1 MSGRNIVSYGQD
13 SFTLRVEITK
23 TRSTAYH
30 PEGNR
35 QTEHLQNTLK
45 SMLKAGVQDD
55 PYTWHELL
63 DDCMIAFRSSV
74 HSSRRQRGGVED
86 ITINSFINQDTEKG

>member
-45 SMLKAGVQDD
+45 SMLKARVQDD
-55 PYTWHELL
+55 P
-63 DDCMIAFRSSV
+63 
-74 HSSRRQRGGVED
+74 
-86 ITINSFINQDTEKG
+86 K

>member
-1 MSGRNIVSYGQD
+1 MSGRNVVSYGQD
-13 SFTLRVEITK
+13 TFTLRVEITK

-45 SMLKAGVQDD
+45 SMLKARVQDY
-55 PYTWHELL
+55 PYSWHEHL
-63 DDCMIAFRSSV
+63 DDCKIAFRSSA
-74 HSSRRQRGGVED
+74 HSSRGQRGEWK
-86 ITINSFINQDTEKG
+86 IQQSTAA